1 MSVNDIL
8 DVGSRGLQTQR
19 QALTTTSSNVANANT
34 PGYSRQR
41 TQIVNQ
47 PPNYVHG
54 LPIGSGAEVKKVI
67 RVHDEFVQKQL
78 VDENQSLGNL
88 KMKSEVLSRF
98 EALTTQEGSNL
109 SESLNKFF
117 NDFRELSTNSEN
129 PTLKNIVRS
138 SGEGL
143 ARSFKQMGS
152 SLEMGR
158 RELDL
163 RVGDVVNEI
172 NVSVKEIA
180 DLNNTIVLAESRGEV
195 PNELMD
201 RRDMLIRD
209 LAQKIDLQVTEDQ
222 RNQKTI
228 VAGNAVLVQG
238 ADHFELSVR
247 RSAAEG
253 EKAAGSMSVFVNSSS
268 VPREISKSIKS
279 GELAGLMQARDKV
292 INPAL
297 RHLDRI
303 AFNVAHKVN
312 EAHSQG
318 VAADGEGNR
327 KFFKDLGDQEEH
339 AAFHFDINSDIKENH
354 ERIAT
359 GFSAG
364 TSGDNRV
371 ALAIAEIQNEKILPS
386 AEVGGTVN
394 LTLNESVNNLVAQV
408 GTSTQHETQMF
419 SHQKAIVDQ
428 LENYRQS
435 YSGVNLEEEALDM
448 IKYQTVFNAS
458 AKAMKVGEDLLDT
471 ILSLKD

>member
-19 QALTTTSSNVANANT
+19 QALTTTSSNISNANT

-47 PPNYVHG
+47 PPNFVHG

-67 RVHDEFVQKQL
+67 RIHDDFVQKQL

-88 KMKSEVLSRF
+88 KVKSEVLSRF
-98 EALTTQEGSNL
+98 EALTTQEGTNL
-109 SESLNKFF
+109 NDSINRFF
-117 NDFRELSTNSEN
+117 NDFRELSTNAEN
-129 PTLKNIVRS
+129 PTLKNVVRS
-138 SGEGL
+138 SGETL
-143 ARSFKQMGS
+143 AQSFQKMSS

-158 RELDL
+158 RELDM
-163 RVGDVVNEI
+163 RVGDVVNQI
-172 NVSVKEIA
+172 NISVKEIA
-180 DLNNTIVLAESRGEV
+180 DLNNTIVQSESRGEV

-238 ADHFELSVR
+238 GDSFELSVR
-247 RSAAEG
+247 RSAADG

-268 VPREISKSIKS
+268 VPREITKSVKN

-297 RHLDRI
+297 RQLDKI
-303 AFNVAHKVN
+303 AFQVAGKVN
-312 EAHSQG
+312 EVHAEGIGFDG
-318 VAADGEGNR
+318 VGR
-327 KFFKDLGDQEEH
+327 RSFFKDLGDQEEH
-339 AAFHFDINSDIKENH
+339 AAFHFDLADDIKENH

-359 GFSAG
+359 GFTADSP
-364 TSGDNRV
+364 GDNRV
-371 ALAIAEIQNEKILPS
+371 ALAIAEIQNEKILP
-386 AEVGGTVN
+386 ATELGGTVSF
-394 LTLNESVNNLVAQV
+394 TLNESVNNLVAQV